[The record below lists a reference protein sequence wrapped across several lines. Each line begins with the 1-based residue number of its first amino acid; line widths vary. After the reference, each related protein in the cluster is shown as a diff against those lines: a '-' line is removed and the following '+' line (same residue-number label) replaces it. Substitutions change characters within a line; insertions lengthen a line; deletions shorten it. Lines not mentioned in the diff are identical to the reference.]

1 MKIKILERTDREM
14 EFELEGE
21 GHTLC
26 NLLRKVLL
34 EDEDVTFAGYRIEH
48 PLIGKPK
55 VYVRTNG
62 EKDPLEAVIEAAK
75 KIKKMAE
82 EFREAFLNSL
92 KGSHYE

>member
-1 MKIKILERTDREM
+1 MKIKILAKNEREI
-14 EFELEGE
+14 EFEIEGE

-34 EDEDVTFAGYRIEH
+34 EDNDVTFAGYRIEH

-62 EKDPLEAVIEAAK
+62 RKDPFDVVIEAAK
-75 KIKKMAE
+75 KIKNMAE
-82 EFREAFLNSL
+82 DFHKTLLKSL
-92 KGSHYE
+92 KG

>member
-1 MKIKILERTDREM
+1 MKIKILEINDKEL

-48 PLIGKPK
+48 PLISKPRM
-55 VYVRTNG
+55 YIRTNG
-62 EKDPLEAVIEAAK
+62 KKDPLDAAIEAAK
-75 KIKKMAE
+75 KIKEMAE
-82 EFREAFLNSL
+82 GFREAFLRSL
-92 KGSHYE
+92 KGITL

>member
-1 MKIKILERTDREM
+1 VKIKILAKNEKEI
-14 EFELEGE
+14 EFEIEGE

-34 EDEDVTFAGYRIEH
+34 EDNDVAFAGYRIEH

-62 EKDPLEAVIEAAK
+62 KKDPLDAVIEAAK
-75 KIKKMAE
+75 KIKNMAE
-82 EFREAFLNSL
+82 EFHKILLESL
-92 KGSHYE
+92 KG

>member
-1 MKIKILERTDREM
+1 MKIKILEINDKEL

-48 PLIGKPK
+48 PLISKPK
-55 VYVRTNG
+55 MYIRTNG
-62 EKDPLEAVIEAAK
+62 KKAPLDAAIEAAK
-75 KIKKMAE
+75 KIKEMAE
-82 EFREAFLNSL
+82 GFREAFLRSL
-92 KGSHYE
+92 KGITL

>member
-1 MKIKILERTDREM
+1 VKIKILEISDKEL

-34 EDEDVTFAGYRIEH
+34 EDKDVTFAGYRIEH

-55 VYVRTNG
+55 MYVRTNG
-62 EKDPLEAVIEAAK
+62 KKDPLDAVIEAAK
-75 KIKKMAE
+75 RIKEMAE
-82 EFREAFLNSL
+82 GFREAFLRSL
-92 KGSHYE
+92 KGTPP

>member
-1 MKIKILERTDREM
+1 VKIKILERNEREL

-34 EDEDVTFAGYRIEH
+34 EDEGVTFAGYRIEH
-48 PLIGKPK
+48 PLIGRPK

-62 EKDPLEAVIEAAK
+62 KKDPLDVVIEAAK
-75 KIKKMAE
+75 KIREMVV
-82 EFREAFLNSL
+82 EFREAFLRSL
-92 KGSHYE
+92 KGTMT

>member
-1 MKIKILERTDREM
+1 VKIKILAKNEREI
-14 EFELEGE
+14 EFEIEGE

-34 EDEDVTFAGYRIEH
+34 EDNDVTFAGYRIEH

-62 EKDPLEAVIEAAK
+62 RKDPFDVVIEAAK
-75 KIKKMAE
+75 KIKNMAE
-82 EFREAFLNSL
+82 DFHKTLLKSL
-92 KGSHYE
+92 KG